1 MNIGRIVLALVLIAA
16 LALGIAGDLKR
27 MRSQQA
33 QVALPLPPK
42 TEAMAAVHDV
52 ELNANDAYHNV
63 LEAQA
68 MLIDI
73 AVASRDP
80 KISAIAQKA
89 HHILGKVDVDLQEL
103 IRAKNRIRES
113 IDHLK

>member
-1 MNIGRIVLALVLIAA
+1 MNVWRIVLALVLIAA

-27 MRSQQA
+27 MKQQQA
-33 QVALPLPPK
+33 QVALTPK
-42 TEAMAAVHDV
+42 TEAQAAVYDIEV
-52 ELNANDAYHNV
+52 NANDAYHNV

-73 AVASRDP
+73 AVASKDP
-80 KISAIAQKA
+80 KISSIAQKA
-89 HHILGKVDVDLQEL
+89 HHILGKVDVDLQEI
-103 IRAKNRIRES
+103 IRSKNRLKEA